1 MTADVPTS
9 AAPVESAAAPGG
21 PEAAPPGTVTPTRPR
36 ASLGHRI
43 YHSFILR
50 RLLRSAFVVWVVA
63 SGVFLM
69 VRLLPGNPVDVYINQ
84 QIALYGK
91 SYEQAA
97 AEASNF
103 FRFDPSTPLWRQY
116 LDYLSGLLHGDM
128 GTSIATPG
136 VTVMD
141 KIAQYLPWTL
151 YSVGIAL
158 LISITVGLI
167 LGMIMAYRRGGIID
181 HAASIIGSGFHAIPN
196 YLLAILIVVV
206 GAVQLEI
213 IDYTRMRGNV
223 SPGVDAEFS
232 LRFLSDIGYHATLPI
247 ITYVL
252 TTVGTW
258 ALIMKASTTQ
268 VLGEDYVT
276 VAKAR
281 GLKETRIQT
290 NYVGRNA
297 LLPLIAQIA
306 TQAGFIVGGAIFV
319 EQTFSYEGIGL
330 LLFESINTR
339 DYPTIQ
345 GVLLVVTITVVL
357 ANLAADL
364 INAALDPR
372 IRIGEGGAA

>member
-1 MTADVPTS
+1 MTVAV
-9 AAPVESAAAPGG
+9 APSP
-21 PEAAPPGTVTPTRPR
+21 APPGSRPP
-36 ASLGHRI
+36 ATLGHRI

-50 RLLRSAFVVWVVA
+50 RLLRSAFVIWVVA

-97 AEASNF
+97 TEASTY
-103 FRFDPSTPLWRQY
+103 FRFDPATPIWRQY
-116 LDYLSGLLHGDM
+116 LDYLSGLVRGDL

-136 VTVMD
+136 VTVTE
-141 KIAQYLPWTL
+141 KIAHYLPWTL
-151 YSVGIAL
+151 YSVGLAL
-158 LISITVGLI
+158 LISITIGLL
-167 LGMIMAYRRGGIID
+167 LGMIMAYRRGGILD
-181 HAASIIGSGFHAIPN
+181 HAVSVIGSGFHAIPN

-206 GAVQLEI
+206 GAVQLGV
-213 IDYTRMRGNV
+213 IDYTRMRGNM
-223 SPGVDAEFS
+223 SPGVTPEFS
-232 LRFLSDIGYHATLPI
+232 LRFLSDIGYHATLPMV
-247 ITYVL
+247 TYIL
-252 TTVGTW
+252 TTFGTW

-281 GLKETRIQT
+281 GLRESRIQT

-319 EQTFSYEGIGL
+319 EQTFSYEGVGL
-330 LLFESINTR
+330 LLFESINAR
-339 DYPTIQ
+339 DYPMIQ
-345 GVLLVVTITVVL
+345 GVLLVVTVTVVL

-372 IRIGEGGAA
+372 IRLGEGGAA

>member
-1 MTADVPTS
+1 MTADPI
-9 AAPVESAAAPGG
+9 
-21 PEAAPPGTVTPTRPR
+21 APPQGRATVTRPKP
-36 ASLGHRI
+36 SLSHRI

-63 SGVFLM
+63 TGVFLM
-69 VRLLPGNPVDVYINQ
+69 VRLLPGNPVEVYINQ

-91 SYEQAA
+91 SYEQAS
-97 AEASNF
+97 AEASNY
-103 FRFDPSTPLWRQY
+103 FRFDPSTPIWQQY
-116 LDYLSGLLHGDM
+116 IDYLAGLVQGDM
-128 GTSIATPG
+128 GTSISTPG

-158 LISITVGLI
+158 VISITIGLL

-181 HAASIIGSGFHAIPN
+181 HAVSIIGSGFHAIPN

-206 GAVQLEI
+206 GAVQLQI
-213 IDYTRMRGNV
+213 IDYSRMRGNV
-223 SPGVDAEFS
+223 TPGVDPELS
-232 LRFLSDIGYHATLPI
+232 LRFLSDIGYHATLPV

-258 ALIMKASTTQ
+258 ALIMKSSTTQ

-281 GLKETRIQT
+281 GLKESRIQT

-319 EQTFSYEGIGL
+319 EQTFSYQGIGL
-330 LLFESINTR
+330 LLFESINAR

-372 IRIGEGGAA
+372 IRLGEGGAA

>member
-1 MTADVPTS
+1 MAADAVT
-9 AAPVESAAAPGG
+9 VE
-21 PEAAPPGTVTPTRPR
+21 APPGAGSPDRPHR
-36 ASLGHRI
+36 RTGASLGHRI

-50 RLLRSAFVVWVVA
+50 RLVRSFFVIWVVA

-97 AEASNF
+97 AEAQNY

-116 LDYLSGLLHGDM
+116 LDYLAGLLRGDM

-136 VTVMD
+136 VTVAE
-141 KIAQYLPWTL
+141 KIANYLPWTL
-151 YSVGIAL
+151 YSVGLAL
-158 LISITVGLI
+158 IISITIGLL

-181 HAASIIGSGFHAIPN
+181 HAVSIIGSGFHAIPN

-206 GAVQLEI
+206 GAVQLGV

-223 SPGVDAEFS
+223 SPGVSPELS
-232 LRFLSDIGYHATLPI
+232 LRFLSDIGYHATLPM
-247 ITYVL
+247 ITYIL

-276 VAKAR
+276 VARAR
-281 GLKETRIQT
+281 GLKDARIQT

-319 EQTFSYEGIGL
+319 EQTFSYEGVGL

-339 DYPTIQ
+339 DYPMIQ

-357 ANLAADL
+357 ANLCADL
-364 INAALDPR
+364 VNAALDPR
-372 IRIGEGGAA
+372 IRLGEGGAA

>member
-1 MTADVPTS
+1 MAVDASPS
-9 AAPVESAAAPGG
+9 H
-21 PEAAPPGTVTPTRPR
+21 APPGRPPAAARR
-36 ASLGHRI
+36 ASLGHRV
-43 YHSFILR
+43 YHSFLLR
-50 RLLRSAFVVWVVA
+50 RLLRSAFVIWVVA
-63 SGVFLM
+63 TGVFLM
-69 VRLLPGNPVDVYINQ
+69 VRLLPGNPVDVYVNQ

-91 SYEQAA
+91 TYEQAS
-97 AEASNF
+97 AEAENY
-103 FRFDPSTPLWRQY
+103 FRFDPTTPIWQQY
-116 LDYLSGLLHGDM
+116 LDYLGGLLRGDM

-136 VTVMD
+136 VTVLE
-141 KIAQYLPWTL
+141 KISHYLPWTL
-151 YSVGIAL
+151 YSVGLAL
-158 LISITVGLI
+158 LISITIGLL
-167 LGMIMAYRRGGIID
+167 LGMIMAYRRGGVID
-181 HAASIIGSGFHAIPN
+181 HAVSVVGSIFHAIPN

-206 GAVQLEI
+206 GAVQLGI

-223 SPGVDAEFS
+223 SPGVTPELS
-232 LRFLSDIGYHATLPI
+232 LRFLSDIGYHATLPM
-247 ITYVL
+247 ITYIL
-252 TTVGTW
+252 TTFGTW
-258 ALIMKASTTQ
+258 ALIMKSSTTQ

-281 GLKETRIQT
+281 GLKESRVQT

-330 LLFESINTR
+330 LLFESINSR

-364 INAALDPR
+364 VNAALDPR
-372 IRIGEGGAA
+372 IRLGEGGAA

>member
-1 MTADVPTS
+1 M
-9 AAPVESAAAPGG
+9 
-21 PEAAPPGTVTPTRPR
+21 
-36 ASLGHRI
+36 
-43 YHSFILR
+43 
-50 RLLRSAFVVWVVA
+50 
-63 SGVFLM
+63 
-69 VRLLPGNPVDVYINQ
+69 
-84 QIALYGK
+84 
-91 SYEQAA
+91 
-97 AEASNF
+97 
-103 FRFDPSTPLWRQY
+103 
-116 LDYLSGLLHGDM
+116 GL
-128 GTSIATPG
+128 
-136 VTVMD
+136 
-141 KIAQYLPWTL
+141 
-151 YSVGIAL
+151 AL
-158 LISITVGLI
+158 LISITIGLI

-181 HAASIIGSGFHAIPN
+181 HVVSIVGSGFHAIPN

-206 GAVQLEI
+206 GAVQLGV

-223 SPGVDAEFS
+223 SPGVTPELS
-232 LRFLSDIGYHATLPI
+232 LRFLSDIGYHATLPM
-247 ITYVL
+247 ITYIL

-281 GLKETRIQT
+281 GLKESRIQT

-319 EQTFSYEGIGL
+319 EQTFSYRGIGL

-364 INAALDPR
+364 VNAALDPR
-372 IRIGEGGAA
+372 IRLGEGGAA